1 MTLLLILFT
10 FLFIPLAL
18 QYERGGWWRLVAPI
32 TLAALII
39 DVLANYTV
47 LALLTWDWPARGEWT
62 FSTRCVRLQYY
73 PTFGGRVARWTK
85 AYCNFFRPGHI

>member
-1 MTLLLILFT
+1 MIRLLIL
-10 FLFIPLAL
+10 LILLYPVGI

-32 TLAALII
+32 ALVMLAI

-47 LALLTWDWPARGEWT
+47 LALITWDWPARGEWT

-73 PTFGGRVARWTK
+73 PTFGGRVARLTK
-85 AYCNFFRPGHI
+85 AYCNYFMAGHIS